1 MDTQRLLHELL
12 DLADRLGIEIRRV
25 PLGGE
30 GGGLCQ
36 LRGRS
41 VLFVD
46 TTAGQPDQLG
56 RTAQALASLPDI
68 EQSYLPPQVRDLL
81 DTYKDQT

>member
-1 MDTQRLLHELL
+1 METQELLTELL
-12 DLADRLGIEIRRV
+12 DLAGRLGMEVRRV

-36 LRGRS
+36 LRGKS

-46 TTAGQPDQLG
+46 SSADHADQVA
-56 RTAQALASLPDI
+56 RTAAALSDAPGI
-68 EQSYLPPQVRDLL
+68 ESSYLLPQVRQVLEA
-81 DTYKDQT
+81 YRERS